1 MTLLDLVAT
10 LRRRLDDLGGDT
22 GPAPTGYTYY
32 WEYDDGDCLWPNADL
47 VSLIIEAQNE
57 FCRRRPLRGAM
68 QLAITAGTTDYAI
81 REPDV
86 GFGLNATILS
96 IQAIHRQATGQ
107 PVRKID
113 KRHLDPA
120 VAYPPVSFYQ
130 EDAPVLNDYS
140 PPSGAIVAERS
151 IRILGTPEAAETLVL
166 TVERLPD
173 AWYVPDWD
181 SRKLGEP
188 EIDPQF
194 HRVLVEY
201 AAHLAFLRRDFDTY
215 NPDLAAQALA
225 LFDRTVGP
233 LQSAVDWEWRRR
245 KANTRPRATA
255 QFL

>member
-1 MTLLDLVAT
+1 MTLLDLVVT
-10 LRRRLDDLGGDT
+10 LRRRLDDFGGDT
-22 GPAPTGYTYY
+22 GPAPPGYTYY
-32 WEYDDGDCLWPNADL
+32 WEYDDGDCLWSNADL
-47 VSLIIEAQNE
+47 VDLINEAQNE

-68 QLAITAGTTDYAI
+68 QLALTAGTTDYAI
-81 REPDV
+81 QESGGR
-86 GFGLNATILS
+86 FGANGTILS

-120 VAYPPVSFYQ
+120 VAYPPVSVYQ
-130 EDAPVLNDYS
+130 EDAPVLSDYS
-140 PPSGAIVAERS
+140 PPFGAIVAERS

-173 AWYVPDWD
+173 AWYVPEW
-181 SRKLGEP
+181 SGRKFDEP
-188 EIDPQF
+188 EIAPQF

-201 AAHLAFLRRDFDTY
+201 AAHLAFLKRDFDTF

-233 LQSAVDWEWRRR
+233 PQSAVDWEWRRR
-245 KANTRPRATA
+245 KANTRPRATP